1 MEPESLDFERV
12 LTSSRTHMGAEKPR
26 AWAQGSVPRLAGV
39 GTGPN
44 HEAGGLPGPPRGWGQ
59 GTCASQVSQGR
70 ECTHGRGLSWQKCL
84 CATWRF
90 QCVVHHL
97 RDTAQPPCPAA
108 RPRGCGGRPE
118 SGAQGVSHASH
129 TPPRK
134 PLPGSRVA
142 WEPVTMSASPP
153 RALRPL
159 GSLQRPLPTLCRL
172 P

>member
-1 MEPESLDFERV
+1 MDPESLDFEHL

-26 AWAQGSVPRLAGV
+26 AWAQGSFPRLAGV

-44 HEAGGLPGPPRGWGQ
+44 HEAGGLPGPPRVWGQ
-59 GTCASQVSQGR
+59 GTCPSQVSQGR
-70 ECTHGRGLSWQKCL
+70 ECTHSRGLSWQKCL
-84 CATWRF
+84 CATWRC

-97 RDTAQPPCPAA
+97 RNTAQPPCPAA
-108 RPRGCGGRPE
+108 RRPGCGGPSSLGHR
-118 SGAQGVSHASH
+118 ASH
-129 TPPRK
+129 VLPTLPPRK
-134 PLPGSRVA
+134 HLPGSRVA
-142 WEPVTMSASPP
+142 WEPLAMSAFPP